1 MPVKRLDIANLGTV
15 SFYKR
20 RDARSI
26 RLTITPT
33 GNVRVSLP
41 KWIPY
46 RTAIDFVQT
55 RQDWIQTHRPQ
66 QMLTLQTG
74 DRIGKAHQL
83 IFFPRHTSARPSV
96 RIAGNEIRVS
106 YPAGSLSLQ
115 DSPVQRAAI
124 RGCTNALKIQA
135 QQLLPV
141 RVEQL
146 AAQYGFSYHSVG
158 IKPLKSRW
166 GSCDNFQ
173 KLTFNVYLM
182 QLPWTLIDYVI
193 LHELQHTRVLRHG
206 PPFWNAMQDCAP
218 NVAELRRS
226 IAGYQPV
233 LTPIRAA

>member
-1 MPVKRLDIANLGTV
+1 MPVKRLDIANLGTI

-20 RDARSI
+20 RDTRSI
-26 RLTITPT
+26 RLTITPA
-33 GNVRVSLP
+33 GNIRVSLP
-41 KWIPY
+41 KWTPY
-46 RTAIDFVQT
+46 KTAIDFVQS

-66 QMLTLQTG
+66 QMLALKTG
-74 DRIGKAHQL
+74 DCIGKAHQL
-83 IFFPRHTSARPSV
+83 IFVPNSTSARPSV

-106 YPAGSLSLQ
+106 YPANGLNLQDASLQ
-115 DSPVQRAAI
+115 KAAI
-124 RGCTNALKIQA
+124 RGCTKALKIQA
-135 QQLLPV
+135 EQLLPV

-146 AAQYGFSYHSVG
+146 AAQHGFTYHSVS

-173 KLTFNVYLM
+173 KLTFNIYLM

-206 PPFWNAMQDCAP
+206 PPFWNAMQDCVP

-226 IAGYQPV
+226 IAGYQPI
-233 LTPIRAA
+233 LTPIRAS